1 LSDTIGTESYQNNFI
16 DELNNDLARAWNIVK
31 QFSSRINLANRIKSK
46 LPKEMLLDTMVSV
59 MYRLMH
65 MSYRHGSLDERIRLG
80 LLAYSMSIFLQ
91 WRDTRMSYHCFS
103 TAYRD
108 CFTASHFSD
117 MLPNHF
123 QLWFLMTGAVSIFKE
138 HDDQWLKPRLM
149 FIIHS
154 CGLDSWDQTRDI
166 LHSIMWIDLLHDH
179 LGKRVFDSVVSD
191 DSPVKYS
198 HRAI

>member
-1 LSDTIGTESYQNNFI
+1 MDTIDRQGNQDNFV
-16 DELNNDLARAWNIVK
+16 DELDNELAKSWSIVK
-31 QFSSRINLANRIKSK
+31 HFSARINLADKTKSK
-46 LPKEMLLDTMVSV
+46 LPKELLLDTMASV

-65 MSYRHGSLDERIRLG
+65 MSYRLSSLDERIRLG
-80 LLAYSMSIFLQ
+80 LLAYSTSIFLQ

-108 CFTASHFSD
+108 CLTGSHLSD

-138 HDDQWLKPRLM
+138 HDDQWLKPRLL
-149 FIIHS
+149 FIIRS

-179 LGKRVFDSVVSD
+179 LGKMFFDSVVSD
-191 DSPVKYS
+191 DSPVEYS
-198 HRAI
+198 HRAF